1 MCVCVCVFVFEGDL
15 VARGQEY
22 IKSLG
27 ITGPEGHALSR
38 PAQVYRFFFIEQAF
52 LIVFLICIGL

>member
-1 MCVCVCVFVFEGDL
+1 MCVCVCFVFEGDL

-38 PAQVYRFFFIEQAF
+38 PAQVYRFFFLYIS
-52 LIVFLICIGL
+52 CIFSEHF